1 MPAGFVSFECKVLPR
16 GSHSGGVTYPDSDA
30 WMKSGVPL
38 CPFWTMGNFASSDAS
53 SSVKEAQRASATSC
67 SLPDL
72 ISAPPVNCYQVPKG
86 SRRKHWDSESI
97 QDWLETAEL
106 VGPRV
111 YSCSHCRNHVCLHD
125 DIIFGR
131 GGNGKSILCRGRGC
145 EETCGSHPIF
155 VKLSLYAIV
164 HLLGHFSVHL
174 HLHKYSVVHM

>member
-1 MPAGFVSFECKVLPR
+1 MYASPNLVQ
-16 GSHSGGVTYPDSDA
+16 
-30 WMKSGVPL
+30 
-38 CPFWTMGNFASSDAS
+38 TMGNFASSDAS

-131 GGNGKSILCRGRGC
+131 EKRDGRTGSLNSLGVARRLVAHAPSHLFFSGIDPSHMTAATQKYVLCTYNLGTLCTFRLLLCRR
-145 EETCGSHPIF
+145 
-155 VKLSLYAIV
+155 
-164 HLLGHFSVHL
+164 
-174 HLHKYSVVHM
+174 